1 MKNSQSD
8 KNSSLYKMK
17 SNEIIGS
24 EGGKKNNQIDSY
36 SDKSALIVSPSCYD
50 FTLMLGNAATLRD
63 NMN

>member
-1 MKNSQSD
+1 
-8 KNSSLYKMK
+8 MK

-24 EGGKKNNQIDSY
+24 EGGKKNNQIDSN

-63 NMN
+63 NINSKFYPGG